1 MERADVVIIVIDA
14 TEGVTE
20 QDAKIAGIAHDRG
33 KGIIIAV
40 NKWDAIEKD
49 NNTVK
54 KHTEKIR
61 QILSFMPYAEIL
73 FISAKSGQRLNKIFE
88 MIDVVIEN
96 NSMRVATGVLNEIVT
111 EAVAMQQPP
120 TDKGKRLKIYYVT
133 QVAVK
138 PPTFVVFVNDKN
150 LMHFRT
156 PDIWRTVSAK
166 RLGSAV
172 QLSNS
177 LRGSER
183 KTSYDDRCK
192 NHCITDRIWIRSV
205 SDGISVWKSKGID
218 IRQQG
223 SGNAGTTNSLRVLG
237 WKAGIITFAGDLLKA
252 VFAVL
257 LVKLIFHGTY
267 GADTKVLEL
276 YAGFG
281 TVLGHN
287 FPCYL
292 QFRGG
297 KGIACTTGVILAVCP
312 PAVICCAVGFLIIVG
327 ITRYVSVGSIF
338 LVSAYLV
345 QAIIFGQ
352 IGWLKIS
359 GASRIEFYILSACF
373 TGMAIWRHRA
383 NIVRLMNGT
392 ENKFGTKKEINDM
405 AKVGVIGAGSWG
417 IALAKLLR
425 TNGNEVTVWSIVEEE
440 VAMLRREHEHIDK
453 LPGVKLPEDVLFTT
467 DLKEA
472 IVGKEFLILAVPS
485 VFTRSTAKSMA
496 GYVTEGQIIVCV
508 AKGIEEDTLMTIS
521 DVTEQEIPCADVAV
535 MCGPS
540 HAEEVGIG
548 LPTTVV
554 AGAKTESTAK
564 KSRICL

>member
-1 MERADVVIIVIDA
+1 M
-14 TEGVTE
+14 
-20 QDAKIAGIAHDRG
+20 
-33 KGIIIAV
+33 
-40 NKWDAIEKD
+40 
-49 NNTVK
+49 
-54 KHTEKIR
+54 
-61 QILSFMPYAEIL
+61 
-73 FISAKSGQRLNKIFE
+73 
-88 MIDVVIEN
+88 
-96 NSMRVATGVLNEIVT
+96 
-111 EAVAMQQPP
+111 
-120 TDKGKRLKIYYVT
+120 
-133 QVAVK
+133 
-138 PPTFVVFVNDKN
+138 
-150 LMHFRT
+150 
-156 PDIWRTVSAK
+156 
-166 RLGSAV
+166 
-172 QLSNS
+172 
-177 LRGSER
+177 
-183 KTSYDDRCK
+183 
-192 NHCITDRIWIRSV
+192 
-205 SDGISVWKSKGID
+205 
-218 IRQQG
+218 
-223 SGNAGTTNSLRVLG
+223 
-237 WKAGIITFAGDLLKA
+237 
-252 VFAVL
+252 
-257 LVKLIFHGTY
+257 
-267 GADTKVLEL
+267 LEL

-352 IGWLKIS
+352 LGWLKIS

-453 LPGVKLPEDVLFTT
+453 LPGVKLLEDVLFTT

-485 VFTRSTAKSMA
+485 VFTRSTAKAWQDM
-496 GYVTEGQIIVCV
+496 
-508 AKGIEEDTLMTIS
+508 
-521 DVTEQEIPCADVAV
+521 
-535 MCGPS
+535 
-540 HAEEVGIG
+540 
-548 LPTTVV
+548 
-554 AGAKTESTAK
+554 
-564 KSRICL
+564 